1 MQSKPKTPPG
11 KPIILEQWSLDAMRE
26 LVDITAMLN
35 DGMFVNPSDLG
46 DRLLRCAESLIL
58 ASGDPWIEESLTLI
72 ED

>member
-1 MQSKPKTPPG
+1 MQSKTPPG

-35 DGMFVNPSDLG
+35 DGLFVSPSDLG

-58 ASGDPWIEESLTLI
+58 ASGEPLVIGEE
-72 ED
+72 D